1 MFRGLTDT
9 PDRRI
14 LLASGFLTIFAIGAL
29 QAMYGPTFVAFVERY
44 PIGLAE
50 VGGIVSAHFLGSFV
64 TIVASGLLLVRLG
77 YRVMLLS
84 GIAALALGA
93 VGIAISPFWWVTL
106 LSALVGG
113 LGFGLLD
120 VSINLL
126 FSRSF
131 GRAST
136 GALNL
141 LNAVF
146 GLGAVVGPVLVGVM
160 APRIAP
166 PFLIIALLSVVCGV
180 LLART
185 PVPRP
190 FPVEG
195 APLGA
200 IGLPLIGFVLV
211 FFLYVSAEV
220 GVASWEPTYL
230 APVMGE
236 TRAAFLTSVF
246 WAAMTVG
253 RLLAFGLS
261 RWLRSPDLVLGA
273 TLLALAGAW
282 AAGLPGLAAV
292 AYAVVGFA
300 FAPIFPTTLAWLQE
314 VFPKRG
320 EQIVPIVFAGAN
332 LGPVLTAPAIGW
344 AVAMAGSDRIPLI
357 LALLVSAVTVVVVLL
372 WRSTRE
378 VGSTTKTVGTER

>member
-9 PDRRI
+9 PERR
-14 LLASGFLTIFAIGAL
+14 LLLVSGFLTFLAIGAL
-29 QAMYGPTFVAFVERY
+29 QAMYGPAFVAFVARY

-64 TIVASGLLLVRLG
+64 TIAASGLLLVRLG
-77 YRVMLLS
+77 YKAMLLS
-84 GIAALALGA
+84 GSAALTLGA
-93 VGIAISPFWWVTL
+93 VGVALSPFWWVAL

-120 VSINLL
+120 VTVNLL
-126 FSRSF
+126 VSRSF

-146 GLGAVVGPVLVGVM
+146 GLGAVVGPVLIGVM
-160 APRIAP
+160 APRLAP
-166 PFLIIALLSVVCGV
+166 PFLIIALLCLVCGV

-190 FPVEG
+190 YALEG
-195 APLGA
+195 APVGA

-220 GVASWEPTYL
+220 GVASWEPVYL

-236 TRAAFLTSVF
+236 ARAAFLTSVF

-261 RWLRSPDLVLGA
+261 RWLRSSDLVLGA

-282 AAGLPGLAAV
+282 AAGLPGFAAA

-300 FAPIFPTTLAWLQE
+300 FAPIFPTSLAWLQE
-314 VFPKRG
+314 VFPRRS

-332 LGPVLTAPAIGW
+332 LGPVLSAPAIGW
-344 AVAMAGSDRIPLI
+344 AVAMTGSDRIPLI
-357 LALLVSAVTVVVVLL
+357 LALLVSAVAIVVVLL
-372 WRSTRE
+372 WRATRE
-378 VGSTTKTVGTER
+378 VGSTKAVGTE